1 LVSVKYDINSIP
13 DGGGMTRERLQ
24 SLSQEQLSI
33 LSDKIGIDTD
43 PEMDREA
50 LIDSI
55 LEALEEDRIE
65 REQLNNLV
73 IRVKEKKYDI
83 SQDEELDFS
92 ETDDYVIPEKY
103 NETRIALLLRDP
115 SWAYAYWEIKD
126 ADKAKLKNGPVVL
139 RVHKVLMGKK
149 EPDFFDIPVTLDD
162 KSWYINLPDT
172 NSEYYAEI
180 ISTIFGGE
188 KSLCKS
194 NSVFSPKTELT
205 DVDESSLMDKE
216 SLLLFSGLYDPAGT
230 SPMAKIPQRIISIL
244 DNQYLQIKG

>member
-1 LVSVKYDINSIP
+1 
-13 DGGGMTRERLQ
+13 MTRERLQ

-33 LSDKIGIDTD
+33 LSDKMGMDTD
-43 PEMDREA
+43 PEMDR
-50 LIDSI
+50 DSLMDLI

-83 SQDEELDFS
+83 SRDEELDFS
-92 ETDDYVIPEKY
+92 EGDEYVIPEKY

-115 SWAYAYWEIKD
+115 SWAYAYWELKESD
-126 ADKAKLKNGPVVL
+126 RAKLKSGPVVL
-139 RVHKVLMGKK
+139 RVHKVMVGKK

-162 KSWYINLPDT
+162 NSWYINLPDT
-172 NSEYYAEI
+172 NSEYFAEI

-194 NSVFSPKTELT
+194 NSIFSPKTEL
-205 DVDESSLMDKE
+205 DDIDESSQMDKE
-216 SLLLFSGLYDPAGT
+216 NLLLFSALYDPAGT

-244 DNQYLQIKG
+244 DNQYLQMKG

>member
-1 LVSVKYDINSIP
+1 
-13 DGGGMTRERLQ
+13 MTRERLQ
-24 SLSQEQLSI
+24 SLSQKQLST

-73 IRVKEKKYDI
+73 VRVKEKKYDI

-92 ETDDYVIPEKY
+92 EFDEYVIPERY

-126 ADKAKLKNGPVVL
+126 TDRNKLKNGSVAL
-139 RVHKVLMGKK
+139 RVHKVTPGKK

-162 KSWYINLPDT
+162 NSWYINLPDT
-172 NSEYYAEI
+172 NAEYFAEVV
-180 ISTIFGGE
+180 STIFGGG
-188 KSLCKS
+188 KSLCRS
-194 NSVFSPKTELT
+194 NPVYSPKTEF
-205 DVDESSLMDKE
+205 DDSNGSSEMDKE
-216 SLLLFSGLYDPAGT
+216 NLLLFSGMYDLAGA
-230 SPMAKIPQRIISIL
+230 SSFSRIPQRIISML
-244 DNQYLQIKG
+244 DNQYLQMKG